1 MTDDWRSAKKAQ
13 TRRSIQDHALRL
25 FVTKGYDETTVEEI
39 AAAAGVSHMTFFRH
53 FPRKEEV
60 VEYDEYDP
68 MMADLI
74 VARPPEESPLE
85 AVAAAMR
92 AGLEMVLP
100 TDRDTI
106 LIRSR
111 LLLSTPALQARNW
124 IAQEA
129 TRDLIADALARRAEA
144 PGPDLVTN
152 AQAAAIVAAAGA
164 AITAWAAEG
173 GTRDLV
179 AAIDEALGA
188 LASMTSVGA
197 RPAGSSR

>member
-1 MTDDWRSAKKAQ
+1 MSESGDWRSAKKAQ

-68 MMADLI
+68 IMADLI

-85 AVAAAMR
+85 AVADAMR
-92 AGLEMVLP
+92 AGLEMILP
-100 TDRDTI
+100 ADRDSI
-106 LIRSR
+106 LIRTR

-129 TRDLIADALARRAEA
+129 TRDLIANALARRAGA
-144 PGPDLVTN
+144 AAPDLATN
-152 AQAAAIVAAAGA
+152 AQAAAIVAASGT
-164 AITAWAAEG
+164 AITAWAADG

-179 AAIDEALGA
+179 AAIDEALTA
-188 LASMTSVGA
+188 LATMSCPISERLA
-197 RPAGSSR
+197 